1 MDTDSLPE
9 FRKHR
14 AYVENFSALLHAE
27 RNAEMGEGDLEDR
40 VAEGRT
46 IKKAKLHREGS
57 NIKVTWQGW
66 QGSKIKDK
74 DYVVLSCVHPH
85 EYTCK
90 HPFPVSDRE
99 RGCLFL

>member
-9 FRKHR
+9 VKKHR

-46 IKKAKLHREGS
+46 IKQA
-57 NIKVTWQGW
+57 
-66 QGSKIKDK
+66 
-74 DYVVLSCVHPH
+74 
-85 EYTCK
+85 
-90 HPFPVSDRE
+90 
-99 RGCLFL
+99 